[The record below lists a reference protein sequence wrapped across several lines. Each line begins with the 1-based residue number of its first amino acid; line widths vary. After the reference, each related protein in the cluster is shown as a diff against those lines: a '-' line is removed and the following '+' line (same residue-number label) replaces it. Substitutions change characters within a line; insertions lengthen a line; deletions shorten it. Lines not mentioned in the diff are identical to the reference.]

1 MFSNIISKLKRNK
14 KPKCLLIIPPLL
26 EPTKFYPATPILAGQ
41 LEANGYEAKNL
52 DLNIRFFRTILT
64 KEYIE
69 KTKNLLDK
77 KNIEYDNPHINFL
90 IENLETAIERYKV
103 ETIKDEEYYKAKET
117 LEEIAKFISLPY
129 KNLNLTRLDGFEH
142 CFSGYTYNYKKIKEM
157 SFDKE
162 NNIFVS
168 FFEEVIK
175 EIKKEKFDFIGITIP
190 FPGTIIPA
198 FTLARLLKDKT
209 KAHITLGGNFIKEK
223 NILNNPEILDI
234 FCDSVL
240 LGDGEESIVKLV
252 KTLEKSE
259 KKENVSGLIY
269 KNKKDII
276 SNPIKPV
283 TSLDELHIPSFK
295 GINFNEYLIKEL
307 ITSMIISKG
316 CYWGKCTF
324 CALGPKYGRYCIK
337 KPEKVVADIK
347 ALKEKYNLNNLF
359 NFQDDA
365 LHPNYLDKLADEIIK
380 EDLKIYYFIFGRFE
394 KEFTRELLEK
404 LYKSGLRS
412 IYWGLESGSQSVLE
426 KMNKGI
432 KLENVS
438 RILKDCHEIGISSMA
453 GIIVNFP
460 TETIDEY
467 NETIKFLE
475 TVKDYVTISPG
486 NFTVMKNSIIE
497 QNNEKYGIKLIESD
511 YIKENEFD
519 YCPTWEDTN
528 IDHTIKNKRW
538 NHFCECV
545 KSGKYNIDSN
555 KHL

>member
-26 EPTKFYPATPILAGQ
+26 EPTNFYPATPILTGQ
-41 LEANGYEAKNL
+41 LESNSYEAENL

-64 KEYIE
+64 KEYIL
-69 KTKNLLDK
+69 KTKKLLNK
-77 KNIEYDNPHINFL
+77 KNIEYDNFHVSFL
-90 IENLETAIERYKV
+90 LDNIEKAIARYKV
-103 ETIKDEEYYKAKET
+103 ETIKDEEYYKAKEI
-117 LEEIAKFISLPY
+117 LEETLKFISLPH
-129 KNLNLTRLDGFEH
+129 KKLNLTRLDGFEH
-142 CFSGYTYNYKKIKEM
+142 CFSGHTYNYKKIKEM
-157 SFDKE
+157 SYDKE
-162 NNIFVS
+162 NNIFIS
-168 FFEEVIK
+168 FFEDVIK
-175 EIKKEKFDFIGITIP
+175 EIKNKKIDFIGITIP

-198 FTLARLLKDKT
+198 FTLARLLKEKT
-209 KAHITLGGNFIKEK
+209 KSHITIGGNFLKEE

-252 KTLEKSE
+252 KTLEKTE
-259 KKENVSGLIY
+259 NKENVSGLIY

-276 SNPIKPV
+276 SNPTIAITQMNNVHP
-283 TSLDELHIPSFK
+283 PSFN
-295 GINFNEYLIKEL
+295 GINFNEYLVEMPS
-307 ITSMIISKG
+307 TSIMISKG

-324 CALGPKYGRYCIK
+324 CALGPKYGKYSIK
-337 KPEKVVADIK
+337 TPEKAVADIK
-347 ALKEKYNLNNLF
+347 KLKEKYNLKSWF
-359 NFQDDA
+359 QFQDDA
-365 LHPNYLDKLADEIIK
+365 IHPNYLDKLADEMNK
-380 EDLKIYYFIFGRFE
+380 ENLNICYSIFGRFE

-426 KMNKGI
+426 EMNKGI

-460 TETIDEY
+460 TETMDEY
-467 NETIKFLE
+467 NETIEFLS

-486 NFTVMKNSIIE
+486 NFGLMRNSIVE
-497 QNNEKYGIKLIESD
+497 QNCEEYGIKVFG
-511 YIKENEFD
+511 YNEFD
-519 YCPTWEDTN
+519 YCPVWKESLISPSVRTR
-528 IDHTIKNKRW
+528 KW
-538 NHFCECV
+538 NYFCECV
-545 KSGKYNIDSN
+545 KNGKFNIDSN